1 MRSLGR
7 LGDATRERDRLVAE
21 FEESAVPVERSWVL
35 RALQE
40 KANLLFEA
48 GDFAA
53 AATTNQRVIQLAQRE
68 PDSELREYL
77 AVGMARHARALEALG
92 RWPEVEQTCDE
103 MVALLGKAN
112 NLSIEEQVAATLSQY
127 GIALRAQGHR
137 ERALARA
144 EQVISTFGG
153 CPAHGELSS
162 IMARTRLEQVELL
175 QLMKRGDA
183 AEAADA
189 ALAQIADH
197 RVREKVRA
205 RVMSASASAYVAAGR
220 LSDAVDVADE
230 LVSEF
235 GNSDNE
241 TLRQDVVLG
250 LNNKLVALA
259 AQGLTEDAERAY
271 ETMVEDFGQQAA
283 DALGTVVEELQPAT
297 DEQSRLQIAGLL
309 TRQAMVL
316 NDVGQREAALGV
328 VNAVIKEGE
337 SETGAASA
345 QVLAAARAIREA
357 IEG

>member
-1 MRSLGR
+1 
-7 LGDATRERDRLVAE
+7 
-21 FEESAVPVERSWVL
+21 
-35 RALQE
+35 
-40 KANLLFEA
+40 
-48 GDFAA
+48 
-53 AATTNQRVIQLAQRE
+53 
-68 PDSELREYL
+68 
-77 AVGMARHARALEALG
+77 
-92 RWPEVEQTCDE
+92 
-103 MVALLGKAN
+103 
-112 NLSIEEQVAATLSQY
+112 
-127 GIALRAQGHR
+127 
-137 ERALARA
+137 
-144 EQVISTFGG
+144 
-153 CPAHGELSS
+153 
-162 IMARTRLEQVELL
+162 
-175 QLMKRGDA
+175 
-183 AEAADA
+183 
-189 ALAQIADH
+189 
-197 RVREKVRA
+197 
-205 RVMSASASAYVAAGR
+205 
-220 LSDAVDVADE
+220 VDVADE